1 MVMNSAK
8 ALQAYEVTIGQKS
21 IDGILPLYQLALI
34 RRPHLIIKR
43 KDASEIEEEKQ
54 EDGDDMPYEV
64 VEGHEECEELFAVV
78 KIDGQE
84 VMGCHS
90 TDDSEW
96 DGAASNWP
104 DTAAYCSD
112 SLIDVNP
119 AGEDKV
125 QALCFLPF
133 RKHGSERPNL
143 GALRTMA
150 TGRGLPAIKKP
161 DEVSSEEWNSK
172 VRAAARRLVDWW
184 PEAFDK
190 EPPEAIANAAKEMHE
205 EDKAG
210 RRIRRTWK
218 KKLQDAYDRNTKMKT
233 NY

>member
-1 MVMNSAK
+1 MGRKVLMVFC
-8 ALQAYEVTIGQKS
+8 Q
-21 IDGILPLYQLALI
+21 
-34 RRPHLIIKR
+34 
-43 KDASEIEEEKQ
+43 Q

-90 TDDSEW
+90 TVEEAEAQVTALNIAEADEAEAETSRDEDKEEVEEEKQFDDSEW

-218 KKLQDAYDRNTKMKT
+218 KKLQDAYD
-233 NY
+233 